1 VGIKNFD
8 GTVSERPYEEGLLWD
23 EVLRKKAS
31 LGWSVDIEKK
41 RFTTGSN
48 DITIAILNKLRQ
60 PLKNAD
66 ISVMI
71 SRPSTTVYDRDVQV
85 VKSGEGLYRANIDF
99 PLFGY
104 WYITTEVSQERERL
118 PFKKRI
124 FVEKR
129 VLEKAD
135 AS

>member
-1 VGIKNFD
+1 
-8 GTVSERPYEEGLLWD
+8 
-23 EVLRKKAS
+23 
-31 LGWSVDIEKK
+31 
-41 RFTTGSN
+41 
-48 DITIAILNKLRQ
+48 
-60 PLKNAD
+60 
-66 ISVMI
+66 MI